1 MYHIGH
7 NRKLY
12 ILAAKYYDNMEQK
25 SLFLKA
31 YGNNPKLNVL
41 DFLVTFQEFDYS
53 MKDIA
58 KNAKIGYNTLKLF
71 WKDLVDRKIVTQTR
85 VVGKAK
91 MYKLNKENPEVKE
104 FIKLYWLVIDRETE
118 RLLSQ
123 KKLLLKQL
131 KDV

>member
-31 YGNNPKLNVL
+31 YGDNPKLNVL

-71 WKDLVDRKIVTQTR
+71 WKDLVDRKIVTRTR

-123 KKLLLKQL
+123 KKI
-131 KDV
+131 VA

>member
-71 WKDLVDRKIVTQTR
+71 WKDLAVRKIVAQTR

-123 KKLLLKQL
+123 KKI
-131 KDV
+131 VA

>member
-1 MYHIGH
+1 MGH

-12 ILAAKYYDNMEQK
+12 ISAAKYYDNMEQK

-31 YGNNPKLNVL
+31 YGDNPKLNVL

-71 WKDLVDRKIVTQTR
+71 WKDLVDRKIVFQTR

-123 KKLLLKQL
+123 KKI
-131 KDV
+131 VA

>member
-71 WKDLVDRKIVTQTR
+71 WKDLVDRKIVTRTR

>member
-71 WKDLVDRKIVTQTR
+71 WKDLVDRKIVTRTR
-85 VVGKAK
+85 VVGNAK

-123 KKLLLKQL
+123 KKI
-131 KDV
+131 VA

>member
-1 MYHIGH
+1 MYHMGH

-12 ILAAKYYDNMEQK
+12 ISAAKYYDNMEQK

-71 WKDLVDRKIVTQTR
+71 WKDLVDRKIVSQTR

-123 KKLLLKQL
+123 KKI
-131 KDV
+131 VA

>member
-123 KKLLLKQL
+123 KKI
-131 KDV
+131 VA

>member
-1 MYHIGH
+1 
-7 NRKLY
+7 
-12 ILAAKYYDNMEQK
+12 MEQK

-71 WKDLVDRKIVTQTR
+71 WKDLVDRKIVVQTR

-123 KKLLLKQL
+123 KKI
-131 KDV
+131 VV

>member
-1 MYHIGH
+1 MI
-7 NRKLY
+7 
-12 ILAAKYYDNMEQK
+12 NMEQK

-71 WKDLVDRKIVTQTR
+71 WKDLVDRKIVAQTR

-123 KKLLLKQL
+123 KKI
-131 KDV
+131 VV

>member
-31 YGNNPKLNVL
+31 YGDNPKLNVL

-71 WKDLVDRKIVTQTR
+71 WKDLVDRKIVFQTR

-123 KKLLLKQL
+123 KKI
-131 KDV
+131 VA

>member
-1 MYHIGH
+1 MGH

-12 ILAAKYYDNMEQK
+12 ISAAKYYDNMEQK

-123 KKLLLKQL
+123 KKI
-131 KDV
+131 VA

>member
-7 NRKLY
+7 NRKLD
-12 ILAAKYYDNMEQK
+12 ISSARYYDNMEQK

-71 WKDLVDRKIVTQTR
+71 WKDLVDRKIVFQTR

>member
-1 MYHIGH
+1 MGH

-12 ILAAKYYDNMEQK
+12 ISAAKYYDNMEQK

-71 WKDLVDRKIVTQTR
+71 WKDLVDRKIVSQTR

-123 KKLLLKQL
+123 KKI
-131 KDV
+131 VA